1 MNRPRGRPEP
11 SLECNRFLKAVVVNS
26 LRVTPKS
33 AAFFFAFRK
42 TGSSSTSVVLI
53 QSYIHMQTSNVNRYR
68 VVHPFALILGLVTL
82 LALDARPST
91 LDARRS
97 TLDAR
102 RSTLDLRLS
111 HFSFS
116 AFQLSS
122 LTPLPPGSRGA
133 LSGLPT
139 VVFRTASQQLGSGF
153 RFRISYFLQLT
164 TDRPHPLTDSRSPL
178 PLRGISHF
186 PFSIFWVCT

>member
-68 VVHPFALILGLVTL
+68 VVHPFAF
-82 LALDARPST
+82 DATCHP
-91 LDARRS
+91 A
-97 TLDAR
+97 
-102 RSTLDLRLS
+102 
-111 HFSFS
+111 
-116 AFQLSS
+116 
-122 LTPLPPGSRGA
+122 SRGA
-133 LSGLPT
+133 PLGLRLRRSLLSAGLPRPVIQAFT
-139 VVFRTASQQLGSGF
+139 KARTSWPSPRMIKPPSQAPFAAVPSALVAF
-153 RFRISYFLQLT
+153 RFQVSAFKFQLFSSSSSSNSAGAI
-164 TDRPHPLTDSRSPL
+164 RRRRVRSPE
-178 PLRGISHF
+178 G
-186 PFSIFWVCT
+186 